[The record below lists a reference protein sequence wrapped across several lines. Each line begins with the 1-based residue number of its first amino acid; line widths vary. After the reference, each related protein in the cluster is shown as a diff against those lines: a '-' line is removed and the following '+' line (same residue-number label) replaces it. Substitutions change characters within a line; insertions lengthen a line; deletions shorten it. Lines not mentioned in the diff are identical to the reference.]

1 MNRKLEDQRKAF
13 LYKKWLE
20 ERDAARLRKE
30 AEASRNKGVEV
41 HFDKST
47 DSDDLAKSQTE
58 KIVVHDPVREEIA
71 KRNRERYPEFA
82 KFIDEV
88 RKVFPDAKVVSIR
101 PLTPEEKANRVQASR
116 ESPESDDSTS

>member
-116 ESPESDDSTS
+116 ELPESDDSTS

>member
-30 AEASRNKGVEV
+30 VEASHNKGVEV

-47 DSDDLAKSQTE
+47 DDLAKPQTE

-116 ESPESDDSTS
+116 ELPESDDSTS

>member
-1 MNRKLEDQRKAF
+1 MNRKFEDQRKAF

-30 AEASRNKGVEV
+30 VEASHNKGVEV
-41 HFDKST
+41 HFAKST

-116 ESPESDDSTS
+116 ELPESDDSTS